1 MRWETVDTGEKVIVG
16 GGLIAKVNE
25 VINGIVEEGTESV
38 LEPVANVDRIWES
51 WVVVRDWDDAPASSC

>member
-1 MRWETVDTGEKVIVG
+1 MIVG

-38 LEPVANVDRIWES
+38 LEPVANVDRI
-51 WVVVRDWDDAPASSC
+51 